1 LGKLVRAVLVL
12 CALSASLFAL
22 DLKSLKP
29 QGYVSD
35 FANVLD
41 PQSRAQLEAYA
52 GQVEQTTGVQMA
64 LVTLKS
70 LDGEPIEDVTNALF
84 RQWGVGKKGKDEGI
98 MLLLAVQDHRDRI
111 EIGYGLEPILPDGFD
126 GSILRGIQPLL
137 RQGAYGQAMIAG
149 AEQIGAEIDRAKSV
163 TPDTRAHTRDR
174 TVTTRQGLPWPVI
187 VIGIIVLLLLF
198 RGGGSGGGLLTGL
211 ILGNLL
217 GRGGRGG
224 GWGGGGFGGYD
235 SGGGGGG
242 GFGGFGGGD
251 SGGGGA
257 SGSW

>member
-1 LGKLVRAVLVL
+1 VGKLARAVL
-12 CALSASLFAL
+12 ALGALTGSLSAL

-41 PQSRAQLEAYA
+41 PQSRAQLEAYC
-52 GQVEQTTGVQMA
+52 GRVEQVTGAQMA
-64 LVTLKS
+64 LVTIKS
-70 LDGEPIEDVTNALF
+70 LDGEPIEDVTNALY

-98 MLLLAVQDHRDRI
+98 MLLLAIQDHRDRI

-126 GSILRGIQPLL
+126 GSITRSIQPLL
-137 RQGAYGQAMIAG
+137 RQSAYGPAMIA
-149 AEQIGAEIDRAKSV
+149 AAQQIGSGIARAKGVVPQSGARPRYRE
-163 TPDTRAHTRDR
+163 TSRGR
-174 TVTTRQGLPWPVI
+174 GLPWPAI
-187 VIGIIVLLLLF
+187 VIGIVVLLFLLRSGG
-198 RGGGSGGGLLTGL
+198 RGGGGFLAGML
-211 ILGNLL
+211 LGNLL
-217 GRGGRGG
+217 GGGRGGGG
-224 GWGGGGFGGYD
+224 GWGGGGFG
-235 SGGGGGG
+235 GGGGGG

>member
-1 LGKLVRAVLVL
+1 MRTPTRAALVL
-12 CALSASLFAL
+12 CVVSVSLFAL

-70 LDGEPIEDVTNALF
+70 LDGQQIEDVTNTLY

-111 EIGYGLEPILPDGFD
+111 EVGYGLEPILPDGFD

-137 RQGAYGQAMIAG
+137 RQGAYGQAMMSG
-149 AEQIGAEIDRAKSV
+149 AAQIGSEIARAKGV
-163 TPDTRAHTRDR
+163 AAQPEERPQYAN
-174 TVTTRQGLPWPVI
+174 I
-187 VIGIIVLLLLF
+187 VGALEF
-198 RGGGSGGGLLTGL
+198 RCPSL
-211 ILGNLL
+211 
-217 GRGGRGG
+217 
-224 GWGGGGFGGYD
+224 
-235 SGGGGGG
+235 S
-242 GFGGFGGGD
+242 
-251 SGGGGA
+251 SA
-257 SGSW
+257 S